1 MWTAEEIA
9 AYEKMRPSSIEPIY
23 RAKRLWVGNP
33 EARAEFLGQ
42 YLTQTDHDVVMRTA
56 HTEGRAIALRQMEE
70 MAASVFC

>member
-1 MWTAEEIA
+1 MWTADEIV

-42 YLTQTDHDVVMRTA
+42 YLTPTDHDVVMRTA
-56 HTEGRAIALRQMEE
+56 NVNEKADALRQMEE
-70 MAASVFC
+70 MAAPVLC